1 MAKSQALWMLNL
13 RRSALLLVIAGTSLA
28 TAKGYTQTAASS
40 ASSKPLGWDVISV
53 KSVKP
58 AYDGVVSHSTGE
70 FDGYSVML
78 PLEQL
83 ISQAY
88 GIRQDLISGS
98 PAWASTTQYAIEAK
112 VAPVDIVEYRKL
124 SQKQKDLML
133 QSILADRFKL
143 TAHAEMR
150 QLPVYELVVAKHA
163 KLQEAQ
169 PGPGGTS
176 MGSGQLTCKGCNVSI
191 LADMLSQSLQRDVV
205 DDTGLTGMYDIKLQ
219 WSDSTG
225 PSLFTAL
232 EEQLGL
238 KLNSAKGPVKTLVV
252 DHVERPSEN

>member
-83 ISQAY
+83 IS
-88 GIRQDLISGS
+88 
-98 PAWASTTQYAIEAK
+98 
-112 VAPVDIVEYRKL
+112 
-124 SQKQKDLML
+124 
-133 QSILADRFKL
+133 
-143 TAHAEMR
+143 
-150 QLPVYELVVAKHA
+150 
-163 KLQEAQ
+163 
-169 PGPGGTS
+169 
-176 MGSGQLTCKGCNVSI
+176 
-191 LADMLSQSLQRDVV
+191 
-205 DDTGLTGMYDIKLQ
+205 
-219 WSDSTG
+219 
-225 PSLFTAL
+225 
-232 EEQLGL
+232 
-238 KLNSAKGPVKTLVV
+238 
-252 DHVERPSEN
+252 